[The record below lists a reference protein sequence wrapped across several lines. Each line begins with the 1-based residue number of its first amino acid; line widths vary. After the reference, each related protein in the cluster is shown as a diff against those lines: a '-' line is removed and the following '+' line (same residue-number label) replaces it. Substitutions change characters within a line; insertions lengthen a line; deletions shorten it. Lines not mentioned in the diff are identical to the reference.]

1 MAISFDELRQ
11 HGLRAA
17 IDHAADA
24 AGASDRVRSLIGQHV
39 AAGVLRNVGQAALAI
54 LAAALTHVV
63 SLTRSNPGTMTQ
75 AAIHRTSNPSTPV
88 RRSFS

>member
-1 MAISFDELRQ
+1 VDLEETASLVED
-11 HGLRAA
+11 
-17 IDHAADA
+17 DA
-24 AGASDRVRSLIGQHV
+24 
-39 AAGVLRNVGQAALAI
+39 AALAI